1 MRTGTKIKTTSP
13 GQPTARLNHEED
25 GSLGSNM
32 KNSETSAKQAP
43 EASWAELLHGRNL
56 VLSVIVTGGVILGAV
71 DIYITATLLPSIVS
85 DIGGMNYYAWNT
97 TLFVVASILSAAVSG
112 RVQGALG
119 PRWSYFLAGA
129 LFITGCGLAA
139 VASEMAV
146 LLIGRVLQGAGSGM
160 LLALCYSMIMML
172 FDERL
177 WPRAIALLSCMW
189 GVATLIGPAIGG
201 LFAPSG
207 NWRLA
212 FGVQLPIAIAYIIV
226 ACLIVP
232 PREKQA
238 TKVVKPIA
246 FAQLILLAGSVLAI
260 SVGSTEATIRSQLSH
275 VLAAALMLGFLVQ
288 KEKTSEVRIFPRG
301 TFDGGNPLSLAF
313 LTLGLLCV
321 SENAE
326 FFMPLFLQNL
336 HGLSPLF
343 AGYISVMIAVGWA
356 AAELISARWSGTG
369 ANRALFPGTLLLLG
383 GMASLAG
390 LTPGNGEFDSLR
402 VALIGVSLLVAGS
415 GIGLAWPHLSVRIFQ
430 FSAEADS
437 DIAAS
442 ALSTAQL
449 FAIAFGGAMTGLIV
463 NATRFQAS
471 ESGAPILAGISNSAL
486 YLFLFLCLVA
496 VLAVASAHRLVQLSD
511 AARVSETDSPESER
525 QTETPYPASERS
537 KV

>member
-56 VLSVIVTGGVILGAV
+56 VLSMIVTGGVILGAV

-85 DIGGMNYYAWNT
+85 DIGGMDYYAWNT

-177 WPRAIALLSCMW
+177 WPRAIALLSSMW

-201 LFAPSG
+201 VFAQSG

-226 ACLIVP
+226 ACLVVP

-238 TKVVKPIA
+238 TKVAKPIA
-246 FAQLILLAGSVLAI
+246 FTRLILLAGSVLAI

-301 TFDGGNPLSLAF
+301 TFDGGTPLSLAF

-356 AAELISARWSGTG
+356 AAELVSARWSGTG
-369 ANRALFPGTLLLLG
+369 ANRALFPGTLL
-383 GMASLAG
+383 
-390 LTPGNGEFDSLR
+390 
-402 VALIGVSLLVAGS
+402 LLVAGS